1 MNYQLDQFR
10 ALLAAG
16 GVRKVAAVG
25 VPGGYRLEITPKD
38 GDPGILMSRR
48 QERRFA
54 SLDTLAALLRGEG
67 VARWDVRADRWAPAR
82 AALIV

>member
-16 GVRKVAAVG
+16 GIRKVAAVG
-25 VPGGYRLEITPKD
+25 VPGGYRLEITTKD
-38 GDPGILMSRR
+38 GDHGILLSRR

-54 SLDTLAALLRGEG
+54 RLDTLATFLREEG
-67 VARWDVRADRWAPAR
+67 VVRWDVRADSWAPAK

>member
-16 GVRKVAAVG
+16 GVKRITAVG
-25 VPGGYRLEITPKD
+25 VQGGYRLAIVPKE
-38 GDPGILMSRR
+38 GETGLLLSRR

-54 SLDTLAALLRGEG
+54 RLDTIAAFLREEG
-67 VARWDVRADRWAPAR
+67 VARWDVEAERWVPAR
-82 AALIV
+82 AALII